1 MKSRISVLLLLV
13 TAACG
18 FYGVAVLAGAQDA
31 PVPPIPPAPPSAAL
45 APPVPPLPPS
55 APFFAAAPA
64 APATPAMP
72 AMPATPAMPG
82 VPAAPASPAESTWNV
97 WDHRHSMSMSGGHH
111 EPVADCSDLH
121 VRFDDRDAVMET
133 EERTVPKAEAPTL
146 RVHPHKNGGV
156 QVQGWDKDTYSVTSC
171 KFASNEGGGA
181 QRILAQ
187 MTLSVKNGEVS
198 TSGPG
203 DDGEWTIYLLVRAPK
218 AAVIDLETANGPLS
232 LYSVDGKL
240 TAHATNGPITLR
252 DFSGDADV
260 RAANGPITITGS
272 SGNVRIHTENGPI
285 TLRDFSGDADVRA
298 ANGPITI
305 TGSSGNVR
313 IHTENGP
320 ISINLKGTT
329 WSGTGLTADAQ
340 NGPLT
345 LSVPSDY
352 KSSFSV
358 ESRNYSP
365 MSCHASICDNARKT
379 WDDNNRRIEF
389 GGSPAMIKLSTVNGP
404 VSIQS
409 SREEM

>member
-1 MKSRISVLLLLV
+1 MKSRLGVLLLLV

-18 FYGVAVLAGAQDA
+18 FYALTVLAAQD
-31 PVPPIPPAPPSAAL
+31 VPTPPASPTPPSAV
-45 APPVPPLPPS
+45 PVRPVPPLPPS
-55 APFFAAAPA
+55 APVYAAAPSEPPA
-64 APATPAMP
+64 PPAPAMPPMPVMP
-72 AMPATPAMPG
+72 AMPA
-82 VPAAPASPAESTWNV
+82 VPAIPAELGWPDWNG
-97 WDHRHSMSMSGGHH
+97 RHSMSISDSHH
-111 EPVADCSDLH
+111 QPAADCSDLH

-133 EERTVPKAEAPTL
+133 EERTVTKAEAPTL
-146 RVHPHKNGGV
+146 RVRPHKNGGV
-156 QVQGWDKDTYSVTSC
+156 QVQGWDKDTYSVKSC
-171 KFASNEGGGA
+171 KFASNEDGGA
-181 QRILAQ
+181 RRILAQ
-187 MTLSVKNGEVS
+187 MTLSISNGEVS
-198 TSGPG
+198 TNGPSDEG
-203 DDGEWTIYLLVRAPK
+203 DWTVYLLLRAPK
-218 AAVIDLETANGPLS
+218 ASVIDLETANGPLS

-260 RAANGPITITGS
+260 RAANGPITIS
-272 SGNVRIHTENGPI
+272 
-285 TLRDFSGDADVRA
+285 
-298 ANGPITI
+298 
-305 TGSSGNVR
+305 GSSGNVR

-358 ESRNYSP
+358 ESRSYSP

-379 WDDNNRRIEF
+379 WDDNNRRIEY
-389 GGSPAMIKLSTVNGP
+389 GASPAMIKLSTVNGP

>member
-1 MKSRISVLLLLV
+1 MKSRFRVLLLLV
-13 TAACG
+13 TTACG
-18 FYGVAVLAGAQDA
+18 FYALTTLAGAQDA
-31 PVPPIPPAPPSAAL
+31 PTPPTPPAPATPVVVAPAL
-45 APPVPPLPPS
+45 PS
-55 APFFAAAPA
+55 APALPFYPAAPA
-64 APATPAMP
+64 APQAPAMP
-72 AMPATPAMPG
+72 AMPAI
-82 VPAAPASPAESTWNV
+82 PAAPAFPASPAEPGWGA
-97 WDHRHSMSMSGGHH
+97 WDDRHSVSMSGRHR
-111 EPVADCSDLH
+111 EPATDCSDLH
-121 VRFDDRDAVMET
+121 VRFDDRDAVLET
-133 EERTVPKAEAPTL
+133 EERTVTKVEAPTL

-171 KFASNEGGGA
+171 KFASNEDGRA
-181 QRILAQ
+181 QRILGQ
-187 MTLSVKNGEVS
+187 MTLSVRNGEVS
-198 TSGPG
+198 TNGPS
-203 DDGEWTIYLLVRAPK
+203 DDGDWTIYLLIRAPK
-218 AAVIDLETANGPLS
+218 ASVIDLDTANGPLS

-260 RAANGPITITGS
+260 RAANGPISIS
-272 SGNVRIHTENGPI
+272 
-285 TLRDFSGDADVRA
+285 
-298 ANGPITI
+298 
-305 TGSSGNVR
+305 GSSGNVR

-379 WDDNNRRIEF
+379 WDDNNRRIEY
-389 GGSPAMIKLSTVNGP
+389 GASPAMIKLSTVNGP

>member
-1 MKSRISVLLLLV
+1 MKSRLRVLLLVV
-13 TAACG
+13 TAVFG
-18 FYGVAVLAGAQDA
+18 FYAVAALAGAQDA
-31 PVPPIPPAPPSAAL
+31 PTPPTPPAPLSVSPV
-45 APPVPPLPPS
+45 PPVPPLPPS
-55 APFFAAAPA
+55 VPFYAVVPT
-64 APATPAMP
+64 APATPAAPAMP
-72 AMPATPAMPG
+72 AMPAMPA
-82 VPAAPASPAESTWNV
+82 VPAVPASPAELGWPD
-97 WDHRHSMSMSGGHH
+97 WDHRHSMSISDGHH
-111 EPVADCSDLH
+111 QPATDCSDLH
-121 VRFDDRDAVMET
+121 VRFDDRDAVMES
-133 EERTVPKAEAPTL
+133 EERTVTKADAPAL
-146 RVHPHKNGGV
+146 RVRPHKNGGV

-171 KFASNEGGGA
+171 KFASNEDGSA

-187 MTLSVKNGEVS
+187 MTLSVLNGEVS
-198 TSGPG
+198 TNGPSDEG
-203 DDGEWTIYLLVRAPK
+203 DWTIYLLIRAPK
-218 AAVIDLETANGPLS
+218 ASVIDLDTANGPLS

-260 RAANGPITITGS
+260 RAANGPISIS
-272 SGNVRIHTENGPI
+272 
-285 TLRDFSGDADVRA
+285 
-298 ANGPITI
+298 
-305 TGSSGNVR
+305 GSSGNVR

-329 WSGTGLTADAQ
+329 WSGTGLIADAQ

-365 MSCHASICDNARKT
+365 MSCHASICDSARKT
-379 WDDNNRRIEF
+379 WDDNNRRIEY
-389 GGSPAMIKLSTVNGP
+389 GASPAMIKLSTVNGP

>member
-55 APFFAAAPA
+55 APFSAAAPA
-64 APATPAMP
+64 APATPAMS

-97 WDHRHSMSMSGGHH
+97 WDHRHSMSMSGGHR

-133 EERTVPKAEAPTL
+133 EERTVTKAEAPTL

-171 KFASNEGGGA
+171 KFASNEDGGA

-198 TSGPG
+198 TSGPS
-203 DDGEWTIYLLVRAPK
+203 DDGDWTIYLLIRAPR
-218 AAVIDLETANGPLS
+218 AAAIDLETANGPLS

-240 TAHATNGPITLR
+240 TAHAT
-252 DFSGDADV
+252 
-260 RAANGPITITGS
+260 
-272 SGNVRIHTENGPI
+272 NGPI